1 MKSALAAHNP
11 LSTRLTR
18 VGTCALLACVL
29 PVCAPSDGGPPLTV
43 QRDSAGITIVESFG
57 PAWGDSAHWRVDPEP
72 LLDLAESG
80 TGDPHNFYQVRDV
93 KRLPD
98 GGIVVVN
105 RGSNEIRTFSAD
117 GSFVGAAGGHG
128 EGPGEFTNLQQ
139 VEVVGDSLL
148 ARDIRSRVTLFGRDL
163 QHIRTMQIVDDVTDI
178 RHVGDGTLIV
188 RAVTH
193 YPEVYGVIR
202 PPEVLLSY
210 DVEGVRLDSIGPTPG
225 SEMYVAEM
233 LSGPPL
239 FGKESVLDTHG
250 GRIFTGSSDE
260 MQIKEI
266 SASGETVRIL
276 RIPDYALALTPDQV
290 AVERNARLDIPL
302 PPGVTSL
309 PPFFV
314 QAIEDM
320 PSPETRPAYADI
332 LVDPTVA
339 VWLRPFLG
347 QSERGGPE
355 HWVVLASDGAWLGS
369 VEIPASFR
377 VTEVGEDEILG
388 VWTSELDVHHP
399 QVLRLNR

>member
-1 MKSALAAHNP
+1 MIAFCYYNSSKHL
-11 LSTRLTR
+11 
-18 VGTCALLACVL
+18 LLATAGVL
-29 PVCAPSDGGPPLTV
+29 LPACSPGGGGPPPSI
-43 QRDSAGITIVESFG
+43 QRDSAGITIVESVR
-57 PAWGDSAHWRVDPEP
+57 PAWGDSARWRVDPAP

-117 GSFVGAAGGHG
+117 GSFAGAAGGHG

-148 ARDIRSRVTLFGRDL
+148 ARDIRSRVTLFGPGL
-163 QHIRTMQIVDDVTDI
+163 QHIRTVQLDDDVTDI
-178 RHVGDGTLIV
+178 RYLGSGTLIV

-202 PPEVLLSY
+202 PPEVLLAY
-210 DVEGVRLDSIGPTPG
+210 DLEGVRRDSIGGTPG

-239 FGKESVLDTHG
+239 FGKESVLDVHE
-250 GRIFTGSSDE
+250 GRIFTGSSDR
-260 MQIKEI
+260 MQIETL
-266 SASGETVRIL
+266 SPNGDTVRIV
-276 RIPDYALALTPDQV
+276 RIPDFPLALTPDQV

-302 PPGVTSL
+302 PAGVTSL

-320 PSPETRPAYADI
+320 PAPETRPAYADMR
-332 LVDPTVA
+332 VDPTGA
-339 VWLRPFLG
+339 VWLRPFQG

-355 HWVVLASDGAWLGS
+355 HWVVLGADGVWLGS
-369 VEIPASFR
+369 VEMPADFR
-377 VTEVGEDEILG
+377 VTEVGVDEILG
-388 VWTSELDVHHP
+388 VWTSELDVQHP
-399 QVLRLNR
+399 RVLELDR